1 MKAKNPDRRTFIA
14 KSVAGALAMESIVS
28 ACGESPVDVPT
39 PPPPAGLSVNLR
51 PVGETHPG
59 EIRFDGSPVEVTYTL
74 EVAEGTADTIEWSV
88 EIVGDVDTG
97 LVQQLEGSG
106 SSFTVT
112 YDQLGLLGTV
122 SVTVTGE
129 GKEVTLEHDTQVTDS
144 DPERIAILMRR
155 WGDTELP
162 GDVQLHIGILYPQYS
177 TARIA
182 LRFDRFYTR
191 PNDIMSWSPDGRHL
205 AYSTRGFIPDGGDIW
220 IYDIL

>member
-97 LVQQLEGSG
+97 EPVKANETDGGQQLVSILRSG
-106 SSFTVT
+106 
-112 YDQLGLLGTV
+112 GLI
-122 SVTVTGE
+122 
-129 GKEVTLEHDTQVTDS
+129 
-144 DPERIAILMRR
+144 DPYGVR
-155 WGDTELP
+155 
-162 GDVQLHIGILYPQYS
+162 
-177 TARIA
+177 
-182 LRFDRFYTR
+182 
-191 PNDIMSWSPDGRHL
+191 
-205 AYSTRGFIPDGGDIW
+205 
-220 IYDIL
+220 